1 MGDWQMDETSFD
13 DNEFDRFDTRGM
25 TRELEQMNRLGDQ
38 FARTMSR
45 AFVDVSLRGK
55 SFGDVLRGLG
65 QQLATLALKSAM
77 KPLENAVGSLFGNL
91 LGGQLGGQF
100 AKGSAFQK
108 GSAIPFAQG
117 GVIAQPTY
125 FPMAGGR
132 AGLMGER
139 GAEAIMPLARGPDG
153 RLGVRSSG
161 GGGGQNI
168 TVNVSTPDVE
178 GFRRSQ
184 SQIAAMLSRTVSQ
197 GQRNL

>member
-1 MGDWQMDETSFD
+1 MDNPIEGLRGFEGDTA
-13 DNEFDRFDTRGM
+13 RM
-25 TRELEQMNRLGDQ
+25 TRDLERMNRLGDT

-45 AFVDVSLRGK
+45 AFQDVALRGRGL
-55 SFGDVLRGLG
+55 GDVLRGLAG
-65 QQLATLALKSAM
+65 QLANLALKAAFKPFEKSIGSA
-77 KPLENAVGSLFGNL
+77 LGGLFG
-91 LGGQLGGQF
+91 GGAAFANGG
-100 AKGSAFQK
+100 AFRS
-108 GSAIPFAQG
+108 GAAVPFAQG
-117 GVIAQPTY
+117 GIVASPTY

-153 RLGVRSSG
+153 RLGVRASTGTGSA
-161 GGGGQNI
+161 NI
-168 TVNVSTPDVE
+168 TVNISTPDVE